1 MQLDP
6 GVFISNLETDDW
18 EPDPEVGGE
27 SHMLCSN
34 DGTDAGL
41 WRLAE
46 STKEPTPYTHDR
58 REILLVLEGSVRIEI
73 KGASTLELKQGDMV
87 SIPKGAETLW
97 HVTAPFKEF
106 WIMA

>member
-6 GVFISNLETDDW
+6 GVFLSNLATDDW

-27 SHMLCSN
+27 THMLCSE
-34 DGTDAGL
+34 DGTEAGL

-46 STKEPTPYTHDR
+46 STKDPTPFTLDR
-58 REILLVLEGSVRIEI
+58 RETLLVLEGSVRIEI
-73 KGASTLELKQGDMV
+73 KGGMASL
-87 SIPKGAETLW
+87 PKGAETIW